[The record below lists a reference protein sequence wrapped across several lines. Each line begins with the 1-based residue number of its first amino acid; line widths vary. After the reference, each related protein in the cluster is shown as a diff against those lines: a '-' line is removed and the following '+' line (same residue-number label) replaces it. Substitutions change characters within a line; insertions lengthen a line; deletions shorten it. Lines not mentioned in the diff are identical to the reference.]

1 MVFLPTT
8 LLDTSLKSISRPMEF
23 FSRVGETTIFFLLQ
37 LQNGLKNSGDGKN
50 HFPIILCM
58 M

>member
-23 FSRVGETTIFFLLQ
+23 FSRVGEMTIFFYY
-37 LQNGLKNSGDGKN
+37 NCKMDIKIVVMEKTN
-50 HFPIILCM
+50 FPIILCM